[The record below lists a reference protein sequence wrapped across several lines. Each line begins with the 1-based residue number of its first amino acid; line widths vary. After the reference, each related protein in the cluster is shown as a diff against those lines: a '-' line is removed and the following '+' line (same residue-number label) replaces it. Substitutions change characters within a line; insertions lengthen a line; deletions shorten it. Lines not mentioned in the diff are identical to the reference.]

1 MSFRQVKF
9 IVKRGDRSPLFTLDT
24 RLEIEEK
31 LQNLLLQIEEDENIL
46 DIPNLVTDR
55 FTHEDES
62 TKTQY
67 NIIAPHVSVDLNLQ
81 EIKQKL
87 NNKFRHDN
95 FTFDYEIVGGKRRS
109 SKRKPY
115 SRKRRSSK
123 RTSGG
128 KRRNSKRTS
137 RRRA

>member
-9 IVKRGDRSPLFTLDT
+9 IVKRGDRSPLFTLDK
-24 RLEIEEK
+24 RIEIEDR

-46 DIPNLVTDR
+46 DIPSLVTDR

-95 FTFDYEIVGGKRRS
+95 FTFDYEIVGGRRRRRTSGGKRRS
-109 SKRKPY
+109 SKRKTTNK
-115 SRKRRSSK
+115 KRRSSH
-123 RTSGG
+123 
-128 KRRNSKRTS
+128 
-137 RRRA
+137 RRRF